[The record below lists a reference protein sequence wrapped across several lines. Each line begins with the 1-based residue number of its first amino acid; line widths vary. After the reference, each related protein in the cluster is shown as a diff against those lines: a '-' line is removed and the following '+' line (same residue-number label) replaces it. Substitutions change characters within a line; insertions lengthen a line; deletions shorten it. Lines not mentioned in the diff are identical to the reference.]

1 MWRTW
6 GRYAAALGAI
16 AVVLWFPMVRGG
28 RVPLLWAADLGFHE
42 LGHLV
47 ATPLGQTAHFLA
59 GSATQVLVPLGLAVY
74 FWIRQRHHIAT
85 GLMLAWAAAAAYDA
99 AAYISDAPFQRLPLI
114 GGHHDW
120 AFLLGRWDALHQ
132 ADTIARAVRLGGLIV
147 GLDRNPD
154 LCGSV
159 VRRPPPAPP
168 SPAKARRSRSASPC
182 GRFAGA
188 AAADLPRVARRRV
201 GWPAS
206 RCRDAAPIQGRSTHD

>member
-1 MWRTW
+1 M
-6 GRYAAALGAI
+6 
-16 AVVLWFPMVRGG
+16 
-28 RVPLLWAADLGFHE
+28 PLLWAADLGFHE

-120 AFLLGRWDALHQ
+120 AFLLDRWDALHQ
-132 ADTIARAVRLGGLIV
+132 ANTIARAVRFGGLIV
-147 GLDRNPD
+147 GLTGILICAAPLFDG
-154 LCGSV
+154 L
-159 VRRPPPAPP
+159 RRHL
-168 SPAKARRSRSASPC
+168 R
-182 GRFAGA
+182 
-188 AAADLPRVARRRV
+188 ARRRLAEADRLPV
-201 GWPAS
+201 REIRW
-206 RCRDAAPIQGRSTHD
+206 RGRR